1 MTTDEIKMCTR
12 IQRFYDLLQSRLEIE
27 RECNAI
33 QNAVENE
40 LFMLVDQFQTIF
52 CHIVYDENSSVKE

>member
-12 IQRFYDLLQSRLEIE
+12 IQRFYDLVKERLSAE
-27 RECNAI
+27 REINPI

-40 LFMLVDQFQTIF
+40 LAILLKELEKIFQEVI
-52 CHIVYDENSSVKE
+52 YDEK